1 MKATDR
7 SILAGLVILGL
18 LACFWF
24 VLLAPKRERATEL
37 DAQVSD
43 LQDEVAQQEQIAD
56 AAESSQDD
64 YGRNYQSLIVLGQ
77 AAPADGDTPSLLAQ
91 LTELSEQSKTKFD
104 SLVLSGDAPTIPAP
118 AAQTTTDQNAEA
130 GAPTASSA
138 EPAPAEPAAATEAS
152 VSVLPLGATVGPAGL
167 GVLPYNVRFSGDFFQ
182 VADLLAGLDSLVGSD
197 EKGTKVDGRLVTV
210 NGFTIAPPE
219 PGLTNLNVDLSISA
233 YVLPDSQG
241 LTAGATPAAPSSGVP
256 AASAVP
262 TSTAPT
268 P

>member
-7 SILAGLVILGL
+7 SILVGLVILGL

-24 VLLAPKRERATEL
+24 MLLAPKRERAAEL
-37 DAQVSD
+37 DTQVSD
-43 LQDEVAQQEQIAD
+43 LQAEVAQQEQVAD
-56 AAESSQDD
+56 AAASSQQD
-64 YGRNYQSLIVLGQ
+64 YGRNYQSLIVLGK

-91 LTELSEQSKTKFD
+91 FSELSEKSKTKFD
-104 SLVLSGDAPTIPAP
+104 SLILSDDAPPTPPP

-130 GAPTASSA
+130 GTPTAGSA

-152 VSVLPLGATVGPAGL
+152 AAVLPLGATVGPAGL
-167 GVLPYNVRFSGDFFQ
+167 GVMPYDVRFSGDFFQ
-182 VADLLAGLDSLVGSD
+182 VADLLAGLDSLVGAD
-197 EKGTKVDGRLVTV
+197 DKGTKVDGRLVTV
-210 NGFTIAPPE
+210 NGFTMAPPE
-219 PGLTNLNVDLSISA
+219 PGLKSLNVDLSITA

-241 LTAGATPAAPSSGVP
+241 LTAGATPADPSAGVP
-256 AASAVP
+256 AASSVP